1 MIASLPVQV
10 RVQMMHKGLPP
21 PLSELEMEH
30 LRNRGGRSRAGRD
43 DNT

>member
-10 RVQMMHKGLPP
+10 RVQMMYKGLFS

-30 LRNRGGRSRAGRD
+30 LRNRGGRSRTGRD

>member
-10 RVQMMHKGLPP
+10 RVQMMCKVLFFFF

-30 LRNRGGRSRAGRD
+30 LRNRGAGGD
-43 DNT
+43 DNK